1 MRPVLSCTVT
11 IFQVINNTT
20 PDFDSDQSVVF
31 SLVSRVTYGFRVFLT
46 FSRPGITGKR
56 KKAEFAFLMLG
67 ILECNLIKM
76 VNIPWSGVK
85 YIHTKTML
93 ITENIPSSLRNGGC

>member
-20 PDFDSDQSVVF
+20 PDFDSDQSIVF
-31 SLVSRVTYGFRVFLT
+31 SLVSRVTYGFRVFLS
-46 FSRPGITGKR
+46 FSRPGITGK
-56 KKAEFAFLMLG
+56 KKAELVFLMLG

-76 VNIPWSGVK
+76 VRAYGSGVK